1 MKSLTLT
8 SRNKFSAFGE
18 GEKRAGKNS
27 FSCLLLPH
35 SRLLL
40 FDSFGARRE
49 TIKVNETFGCVV
61 TTQLVGAALQLWCF
75 HRRVSD
81 MFKALLNNSLCV
93 VGKLCDNEK
102 HFRAFSSISKKFF
115 LRTLPIVSGETLELQ
130 CKGRPTHENTR
141 SSRKYAEEFS
151 KKRRSPTPAHT
162 ARTYTAPTIY
172 ILLIQR
178 SVVFASCFN

>member
-61 TTQLVGAALQLWCF
+61 TTQLVGAALQL
-75 HRRVSD
+75 
-81 MFKALLNNSLCV
+81 
-93 VGKLCDNEK
+93 
-102 HFRAFSSISKKFF
+102 
-115 LRTLPIVSGETLELQ
+115 
-130 CKGRPTHENTR
+130 
-141 SSRKYAEEFS
+141 
-151 KKRRSPTPAHT
+151 
-162 ARTYTAPTIY
+162 
-172 ILLIQR
+172 
-178 SVVFASCFN
+178 